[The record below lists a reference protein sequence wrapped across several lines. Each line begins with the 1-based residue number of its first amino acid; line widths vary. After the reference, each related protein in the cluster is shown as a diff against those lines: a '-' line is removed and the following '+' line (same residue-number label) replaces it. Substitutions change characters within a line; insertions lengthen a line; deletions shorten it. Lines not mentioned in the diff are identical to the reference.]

1 MLMSLENRE
10 KKISITNYLYF
21 VSNKRHE
28 HNFKQKKEES
38 KSYKIMEVSKISLVA
53 FHNNNW
59 VLIYTRNGTSMGSL
73 GCIFASTGKRLMLSK
88 V

>member
-1 MLMSLENRE
+1 MSLENRK

-21 VSNKRHE
+21 FLIKGMNTILNK
-28 HNFKQKKEES
+28 KKES

-53 FHNNNW
+53 FYNNNW

-73 GCIFASTGKRLMLSK
+73 GCIFSSTGKRLMLSK

>member
-1 MLMSLENRE
+1 MLMSLENRG
-10 KKISITNYLYF
+10 KKDFNNQLSVF
-21 VSNKRHE
+21 FSNKRHE

-53 FHNNNW
+53 FYNNNW
-59 VLIYTRNGTSMGSL
+59 VLIYTRNSTSMGSL